1 MKKNLLIA
9 ISVLTLVCGVCS
21 VGAATPSDTTTSGS
35 AVTVDNNHKGGER
48 QKGDMAKV
56 TAVTS
61 DTLTVT
67 KAEKPE
73 KPDNATDDTNRPEP
87 PAKPE
92 GDNSSDTTTP
102 PEKPSDNGDGTDRP
116 EPPTKPE
123 DDNSSDTTTP
133 PEKPSDNSDGT
144 DRPEP
149 PTKPDGDNSS
159 DSTTAPEKPS
169 GDKGERPEM
178 KFSSETTTIDLSSV
192 KIYKMDENHQKT
204 ECTYSDI
211 SADDMVTIVYAEDG
225 TTVSEIVINKAP
237 KAEKTSTTEA

>member
-21 VGAATPSDTTTSGS
+21 VSAATASDTTASGS
-35 AVTVDNNHKGGER
+35 AVTVENKHKGGEK

-56 TAVTS
+56 TSVTS

-73 KPDNATDDTNRPEP
+73 RPDNATDDTNKPEP

-92 GDNSSDTTTP
+92 GDSDTDKTTP
-102 PEKPSDNGDGTDRP
+102 PEKPSDNDDGTDRP

-123 DDNSSDTTTP
+123 
-133 PEKPSDNSDGT
+133 
-144 DRPEP
+144 
-149 PTKPDGDNSS
+149 GDNST
-159 DSTTAPEKPS
+159 DKTAPTEK
-169 GDKGERPEM
+169 PEM
-178 KFSSETTTIDLSSV
+178 KFSSETTSIDLSSV
-192 KIYKMDENHQKT
+192 KIYKMGENHTKT

-211 SADDMVTIVYAEDG
+211 SADDMVTIVYGSDG
-225 TTVSEIVINKAP
+225 TTVSEIIINKAP
-237 KAEKTSTTEA
+237 KTEKTTTTEN

>member
-9 ISVLTLVCGVCS
+9 ISVLTLACGVCS
-21 VGAATPSDTTTSGS
+21 VSAATTSDTTASGS
-35 AVTVDNNHKGGER
+35 AVTVENKHKDGER

-61 DTLTVT
+61 DTITVT

-87 PAKPE
+87 PAKAD
-92 GDNSSDTTTP
+92 GDTTTP
-102 PEKPSDNGDGTDRP
+102 PEKPSAND
-116 EPPTKPE
+116 
-123 DDNSSDTTTP
+123 
-133 PEKPSDNSDGT
+133 DGT

-149 PTKPDGDNSS
+149 PTKPDGD
-159 DSTTAPEKPS
+159 TTAPEKPS
-169 GDKGERPEM
+169 GEKGEKPEM

-192 KIYKMDENHQKT
+192 KIYKMGENHQKT

-211 SADDMVTIVYAEDG
+211 SADDVVTIVYAEDG

-237 KAEKTSTTEA
+237 KTEKTSTTEA

>member
-21 VGAATPSDTTTSGS
+21 VSAATTSDTTASGS
-35 AVTVDNNHKGGER
+35 AVTVENKHKDGER

-56 TAVTS
+56 KAVTS
-61 DTLTVT
+61 DTITVT

-73 KPDNATDDTNRPEP
+73 RPVNATDDTNRPEP
-87 PAKPE
+87 LAKPE
-92 GDNSSDTTTP
+92 GDTTA

-123 DDNSSDTTTP
+123 
-133 PEKPSDNSDGT
+133 
-144 DRPEP
+144 
-149 PTKPDGDNSS
+149 GD
-159 DSTTAPEKPS
+159 TTAPEKPS
-169 GDKGERPEM
+169 GEKGEKPEM
-178 KFSSETTTIDLSSV
+178 KFSSETTSIDLSSV
-192 KIYKMDENHQKT
+192 KIYKIDENHQKT

-211 SADDMVTIVYAEDG
+211 SADDMVTIVYAEDS

-237 KAEKTSTTEA
+237 KTEKTSTTEA

>member
-21 VGAATPSDTTTSGS
+21 VGAATTSDTTASGS
-35 AVTVDNNHKGGER
+35 AVTVENKHKDGER

-61 DTLTVT
+61 DTITVT

-73 KPDNATDDTNRPEP
+73 KPDNATGDTDRPEP
-87 PAKPE
+87 PAKAD
-92 GDNSSDTTTP
+92 GDTTTP
-102 PEKPSDNGDGTDRP
+102 PEKPSANDDGTDRP
-116 EPPTKPE
+116 EPPA
-123 DDNSSDTTTP
+123 
-133 PEKPSDNSDGT
+133 
-144 DRPEP
+144 
-149 PTKPDGDNSS
+149 KPDGD
-159 DSTTAPEKPS
+159 TTAPEKHS
-169 GDKGERPEM
+169 GEKGEKPEM

-192 KIYKMDENHQKT
+192 KIYKMGENHQKT

-211 SADDMVTIVYAEDG
+211 SADDVVTIVYAEDG

-237 KAEKTSTTEA
+237 KTEKTSTTEA

>member
-21 VGAATPSDTTTSGS
+21 VGAATTSDTTASGS
-35 AVTVDNNHKGGER
+35 AVTVENKHKDGER

-61 DTLTVT
+61 DTITVT

-87 PAKPE
+87 PAKAD
-92 GDNSSDTTTP
+92 GDTATP
-102 PEKPSDNGDGTDRP
+102 PEKPSAND
-116 EPPTKPE
+116 
-123 DDNSSDTTTP
+123 
-133 PEKPSDNSDGT
+133 DGT

-149 PTKPDGDNSS
+149 PTKPDGD
-159 DSTTAPEKPS
+159 TATPEKHS
-169 GDKGERPEM
+169 GEKGEKPEM

-192 KIYKMDENHQKT
+192 KIYKMGENHQKT

-211 SADDMVTIVYAEDG
+211 SADDVVTIVYADDG
-225 TTVSEIVINKAP
+225 TTVSEIVIKSIWRKAC
-237 KAEKTSTTEA
+237 KSGIKSSMV

>member
-21 VGAATPSDTTTSGS
+21 VGAATTSDTTASGS
-35 AVTVDNNHKGGER
+35 AVTVENKHKDGER

-61 DTLTVT
+61 DTITVT

-87 PAKPE
+87 PAKAD
-92 GDNSSDTTTP
+92 GDTATP
-102 PEKPSDNGDGTDRP
+102 PEKHSAND
-116 EPPTKPE
+116 
-123 DDNSSDTTTP
+123 
-133 PEKPSDNSDGT
+133 DGT

-149 PTKPDGDNSS
+149 PTKPDGD
-159 DSTTAPEKPS
+159 TTAPEKHS
-169 GDKGERPEM
+169 GEKGEKPEM

-192 KIYKMDENHQKT
+192 KIYKMGENHQKT

-211 SADDMVTIVYAEDG
+211 SADDVVTIVYADDG

-237 KAEKTSTTEA
+237 KTEKTSTTEA

>member
-21 VGAATPSDTTTSGS
+21 VGAATTSDTTASGS
-35 AVTVDNNHKGGER
+35 AVTVENKHKDGER

-61 DTLTVT
+61 DAITVT
-67 KAEKPE
+67 EAEKPE

-87 PAKPE
+87 PTKPE
-92 GDNSSDTTTP
+92 GD
-102 PEKPSDNGDGTDRP
+102 
-116 EPPTKPE
+116 
-123 DDNSSDTTTP
+123 
-133 PEKPSDNSDGT
+133 
-144 DRPEP
+144 
-149 PTKPDGDNSS
+149 
-159 DSTTAPEKPS
+159 TTAPEKPS
-169 GDKGERPEM
+169 GEKGEKPEM

-192 KIYKMDENHQKT
+192 KIYKMGENHQKT

-211 SADDMVTIVYAEDG
+211 SADDVVTIVYADDG

-237 KAEKTSTTEA
+237 KTEKTSTTEA

>member
-21 VGAATPSDTTTSGS
+21 VGAATTSDTTASGS
-35 AVTVDNNHKGGER
+35 AVTVENKHKDGER

-61 DTLTVT
+61 DTITVT

-87 PAKPE
+87 PAKAD
-92 GDNSSDTTTP
+92 GDTATA
-102 PEKPSDNGDGTDRP
+102 PEKPSAND
-116 EPPTKPE
+116 
-123 DDNSSDTTTP
+123 
-133 PEKPSDNSDGT
+133 DGT

-149 PTKPDGDNSS
+149 PTKPDGD
-159 DSTTAPEKPS
+159 TTAPEKHS
-169 GDKGERPEM
+169 GEKGEKPEM

-192 KIYKMDENHQKT
+192 KIYKMGENHQKT

-211 SADDMVTIVYAEDG
+211 SADDVVTIVYADDG
-225 TTVSEIVINKAP
+225 TTISKIVINKAP
-237 KAEKTSTTEA
+237 KTEKTSTTEA

>member
-21 VGAATPSDTTTSGS
+21 VGAATTSDTTASGS
-35 AVTVDNNHKGGER
+35 AVTVENKHKDGER

-61 DTLTVT
+61 DTITVT

-87 PAKPE
+87 PAKAD
-92 GDNSSDTTTP
+92 GDTTTP
-102 PEKPSDNGDGTDRP
+102 PEKPSANDDGTDRP
-116 EPPTKPE
+116 EPPI
-123 DDNSSDTTTP
+123 
-133 PEKPSDNSDGT
+133 
-144 DRPEP
+144 
-149 PTKPDGDNSS
+149 KPDGD
-159 DSTTAPEKPS
+159 TTAPEKHS
-169 GDKGERPEM
+169 GEKGEKPEM
-178 KFSSETTTIDLSSV
+178 KFSSETITIDLSSV
-192 KIYKMDENHQKT
+192 KIYKMGENHQKT

-211 SADDMVTIVYAEDG
+211 SADDVVTIVYAEDG

-237 KAEKTSTTEA
+237 KTEKTSTTEA

>member
-21 VGAATPSDTTTSGS
+21 VGAATTSDTTASGS
-35 AVTVDNNHKGGER
+35 AVTVENKHKDGER

-61 DTLTVT
+61 DTITVT

-87 PAKPE
+87 PAKAD
-92 GDNSSDTTTP
+92 GDTTTP
-102 PEKPSDNGDGTDRP
+102 PEKPSAND
-116 EPPTKPE
+116 
-123 DDNSSDTTTP
+123 
-133 PEKPSDNSDGT
+133 DGT

-149 PTKPDGDNSS
+149 PTKPDGD
-159 DSTTAPEKPS
+159 TTAPEKHS
-169 GDKGERPEM
+169 GEKGEKPEM
-178 KFSSETTTIDLSSV
+178 KFSSETITIDLSSV
-192 KIYKMDENHQKT
+192 KIYKMGENHQKT

-211 SADDMVTIVYAEDG
+211 SADDVVTIVYAEDG

-237 KAEKTSTTEA
+237 KTEKTSTTEA

>member
-21 VGAATPSDTTTSGS
+21 VGAATTSDTTASGS
-35 AVTVDNNHKGGER
+35 AVTVENKHKDGER

-56 TAVTS
+56 TSVTS
-61 DTLTVT
+61 DTITVT

-87 PAKPE
+87 PAKPD
-92 GDNSSDTTTP
+92 GDTATP
-102 PEKPSDNGDGTDRP
+102 PEKHSAND
-116 EPPTKPE
+116 
-123 DDNSSDTTTP
+123 
-133 PEKPSDNSDGT
+133 DGT

-149 PTKPDGDNSS
+149 PTKPDGD
-159 DSTTAPEKPS
+159 TTAPEKHS
-169 GDKGERPEM
+169 GEKGKKPEM

-192 KIYKMDENHQKT
+192 KIYKMGENHQKT

-211 SADDMVTIVYAEDG
+211 SADDVVTIVYADDG

-237 KAEKTSTTEA
+237 KTEKTSTTEA

>member
-1 MKKNLLIA
+1 MKKILLIA

-21 VGAATPSDTTTSGS
+21 VGAATTSDTTASGS
-35 AVTVDNNHKGGER
+35 AVTVENKHKDGER

-61 DTLTVT
+61 DTITVT

-87 PAKPE
+87 PAKAD
-92 GDNSSDTTTP
+92 GDTATP
-102 PEKPSDNGDGTDRP
+102 PEKPSAND
-116 EPPTKPE
+116 
-123 DDNSSDTTTP
+123 
-133 PEKPSDNSDGT
+133 DGT

-149 PTKPDGDNSS
+149 PTKPDGD
-159 DSTTAPEKPS
+159 TTAPEKHS
-169 GDKGERPEM
+169 GEKGEKPEM

-192 KIYKMDENHQKT
+192 KIYKMGENHQKT

-211 SADDMVTIVYAEDG
+211 SADDVVTIVYADDG

-237 KAEKTSTTEA
+237 KTEKTSTTEA

>member
-9 ISVLTLVCGVCS
+9 ISILTLVCGVCS
-21 VGAATPSDTTTSGS
+21 VSAATASDTTASGS
-35 AVTVDNNHKGGER
+35 AVTVDNKHKGGER

-56 TAVTS
+56 TSVTS

-73 KPDNATDDTNRPEP
+73 KPDNATGDTNRPEP
-87 PAKPE
+87 PAKAD
-92 GDNSSDTTTP
+92 GDTTTP

-123 DDNSSDTTTP
+123 GDNDTDKTTP
-133 PEKPSDNSDGT
+133 PEKPSDNDDGT

-149 PTKPDGDNSS
+149 PTKPEGDNT
-159 DSTTAPEKPS
+159 DKTAPAEK
-169 GDKGERPEM
+169 PEM

-192 KIYKMDENHQKT
+192 KIYKMGENHTKT
-204 ECTYSDI
+204 ECTYADI
-211 SADDMVTIVYAEDG
+211 SADDMVTIVYGSDG
-225 TTVSEIVINKAP
+225 TTVSEIIINKAP
-237 KAEKTSTTEA
+237 KAEKTSTTKK

>member
-21 VGAATPSDTTTSGS
+21 VGAATTSDTTASGS
-35 AVTVDNNHKGGER
+35 AVTVENKHKDGER

-61 DTLTVT
+61 DTITVT

-73 KPDNATDDTNRPEP
+73 KPDNATGDTDRPEP
-87 PAKPE
+87 PAKAD
-92 GDNSSDTTTP
+92 GDTTTP
-102 PEKPSDNGDGTDRP
+102 PEKPSAND
-116 EPPTKPE
+116 
-123 DDNSSDTTTP
+123 
-133 PEKPSDNSDGT
+133 DGT

-149 PTKPDGDNSS
+149 PTKPDGD
-159 DSTTAPEKPS
+159 TTAPEKHS
-169 GDKGERPEM
+169 GEKGEKPEM

-192 KIYKMDENHQKT
+192 KIYKMGENHQKT

-211 SADDMVTIVYAEDG
+211 SADDVVTIVYAEDG

-237 KAEKTSTTEA
+237 KTEKTSTTEA

>member
-21 VGAATPSDTTTSGS
+21 VGAATTSDTTASGS
-35 AVTVDNNHKGGER
+35 AVTVENKHKDGER

-56 TAVTS
+56 TSVTS
-61 DTLTVT
+61 DTITVT

-87 PAKPE
+87 PAKPD
-92 GDNSSDTTTP
+92 GDTATP
-102 PEKPSDNGDGTDRP
+102 PEKHSAND
-116 EPPTKPE
+116 
-123 DDNSSDTTTP
+123 
-133 PEKPSDNSDGT
+133 DGT

-149 PTKPDGDNSS
+149 PTKPDGD
-159 DSTTAPEKPS
+159 TTAPEKHS
-169 GDKGERPEM
+169 GEKGEKPEM

-192 KIYKMDENHQKT
+192 KIYKMGENHQKT

-211 SADDMVTIVYAEDG
+211 SADDVVTIVYADDG
-225 TTVSEIVINKAP
+225 TTVSEIVINL
-237 KAEKTSTTEA
+237 SLIHI

>member
-21 VGAATPSDTTTSGS
+21 VGAATTSDTTASGS
-35 AVTVDNNHKGGER
+35 AVTVENKHKDGER

-56 TAVTS
+56 TSVTS
-61 DTLTVT
+61 DTITVT

-87 PAKPE
+87 PAKPD
-92 GDNSSDTTTP
+92 GDTATP
-102 PEKPSDNGDGTDRP
+102 PEKHSAND
-116 EPPTKPE
+116 
-123 DDNSSDTTTP
+123 
-133 PEKPSDNSDGT
+133 DGT

-149 PTKPDGDNSS
+149 PTKPDGD
-159 DSTTAPEKPS
+159 TTAPEKHS
-169 GDKGERPEM
+169 GEKGEKPEM

-192 KIYKMDENHQKT
+192 KIYKMGENHQKT

-211 SADDMVTIVYAEDG
+211 SADDVVTIVYADDG

-237 KAEKTSTTEA
+237 KTEKTSTTEA

>member
-9 ISVLTLVCGVCS
+9 ISVLTLVCGVYS
-21 VGAATPSDTTTSGS
+21 VGAATTSDTTASGS
-35 AVTVDNNHKGGER
+35 AVTVENKHKDGER

-61 DTLTVT
+61 DTITVT

-87 PAKPE
+87 PAKAD
-92 GDNSSDTTTP
+92 GDTTTP
-102 PEKPSDNGDGTDRP
+102 PEKPSAND
-116 EPPTKPE
+116 
-123 DDNSSDTTTP
+123 
-133 PEKPSDNSDGT
+133 DGT

-149 PTKPDGDNSS
+149 PTKPDGD
-159 DSTTAPEKPS
+159 TTAPEKHS
-169 GDKGERPEM
+169 GEKGEKPEM
-178 KFSSETTTIDLSSV
+178 KFSSETITIDLSSV
-192 KIYKMDENHQKT
+192 KIYKMGENHQKT

-211 SADDMVTIVYAEDG
+211 SADDVVTIVYAEDG

-237 KAEKTSTTEA
+237 KTEKTSTTEA

>member
-21 VGAATPSDTTTSGS
+21 VGAATTSDTTASGS
-35 AVTVDNNHKGGER
+35 AVTVENKHKDGER

-56 TAVTS
+56 TSVTS
-61 DTLTVT
+61 DTITVT

-87 PAKPE
+87 PAKAD
-92 GDNSSDTTTP
+92 GDTATP
-102 PEKPSDNGDGTDRP
+102 PEKPSANDDGTDRP
-116 EPPTKPE
+116 EPPA
-123 DDNSSDTTTP
+123 
-133 PEKPSDNSDGT
+133 
-144 DRPEP
+144 
-149 PTKPDGDNSS
+149 KPDGD
-159 DSTTAPEKPS
+159 TTAPEKHS
-169 GDKGERPEM
+169 GEKGEKPEM

-192 KIYKMDENHQKT
+192 KIYKMGENHQKT

-211 SADDMVTIVYAEDG
+211 SADDVVTIVYAEDG

-237 KAEKTSTTEA
+237 KTEKTSTTEA

>member
-21 VGAATPSDTTTSGS
+21 VGAATPSDTTASGS
-35 AVTVDNNHKGGER
+35 AVTVENKHKDGER

-56 TAVTS
+56 TSVTS
-61 DTLTVT
+61 DTITVT

-73 KPDNATDDTNRPEP
+73 RPDNATDDTNRPEP
-87 PAKPE
+87 PAKAD
-92 GDNSSDTTTP
+92 GDTTTP
-102 PEKPSDNGDGTDRP
+102 PEKPSANDDGTDRP

-123 DDNSSDTTTP
+123 GDTTTP
-133 PEKPSDNSDGT
+133 PEKH
-144 DRPEP
+144 
-149 PTKPDGDNSS
+149 
-159 DSTTAPEKPS
+159 S
-169 GDKGERPEM
+169 GEKGEKPEM

-192 KIYKMDENHQKT
+192 KIYKMGENHQKT

-211 SADDMVTIVYAEDG
+211 SADDVVTIVYAEDG

-237 KAEKTSTTEA
+237 KTEKTSTTEA

>member
-21 VGAATPSDTTTSGS
+21 VGAATTSDTTASGS
-35 AVTVDNNHKGGER
+35 AVTVENKHKDGER

-56 TAVTS
+56 TSVTS
-61 DTLTVT
+61 DTITVT

-87 PAKPE
+87 PAKAD
-92 GDNSSDTTTP
+92 GDTTTP
-102 PEKPSDNGDGTDRP
+102 PEKPSANDDGTDRP
-116 EPPTKPE
+116 EPPA
-123 DDNSSDTTTP
+123 
-133 PEKPSDNSDGT
+133 
-144 DRPEP
+144 
-149 PTKPDGDNSS
+149 KPDGD
-159 DSTTAPEKPS
+159 TTAPEKHS
-169 GDKGERPEM
+169 GEKGEKPEM

-192 KIYKMDENHQKT
+192 KIYKMGENHQKT

-211 SADDMVTIVYAEDG
+211 SADDVVTIVYAEDG

-237 KAEKTSTTEA
+237 KTEKTSTTEA

>member
-21 VGAATPSDTTTSGS
+21 VGAATTSDTTASGS
-35 AVTVDNNHKGGER
+35 AVTVENKHKDGER

-56 TAVTS
+56 TSVTS
-61 DTLTVT
+61 DTITVT

-87 PAKPE
+87 PAKAD
-92 GDNSSDTTTP
+92 GDTATP
-102 PEKPSDNGDGTDRP
+102 PEKPSAND
-116 EPPTKPE
+116 
-123 DDNSSDTTTP
+123 
-133 PEKPSDNSDGT
+133 DGT

-149 PTKPDGDNSS
+149 PTKPDGD
-159 DSTTAPEKPS
+159 TTAPEKHS
-169 GDKGERPEM
+169 GEKGEKPEM

-192 KIYKMDENHQKT
+192 KIYKMGENHQKT

-211 SADDMVTIVYAEDG
+211 SADDVVTIVYADDG

-237 KAEKTSTTEA
+237 KTEKTSTTGA

>member
-21 VGAATPSDTTTSGS
+21 VGAATTSDTTASGS
-35 AVTVDNNHKGGER
+35 AVTVENKHKDGER

-56 TAVTS
+56 TSVTS
-61 DTLTVT
+61 DTITVT

-87 PAKPE
+87 PAKAD
-92 GDNSSDTTTP
+92 GDTATP
-102 PEKPSDNGDGTDRP
+102 PEKPSDND
-116 EPPTKPE
+116 
-123 DDNSSDTTTP
+123 
-133 PEKPSDNSDGT
+133 DGT

-149 PTKPDGDNSS
+149 PTKPDGD
-159 DSTTAPEKPS
+159 TTAPEKHS
-169 GDKGERPEM
+169 GEKGEKPEM

-192 KIYKMDENHQKT
+192 KIYKMGENHQKT

-211 SADDMVTIVYAEDG
+211 SADDVVTIVYADDG
-225 TTVSEIVINKAP
+225 TTISKIVINKAP
-237 KAEKTSTTEA
+237 KTEKTSTTEA

>member
-21 VGAATPSDTTTSGS
+21 VGAATTSDTTASGS
-35 AVTVDNNHKGGER
+35 AVTVENKHKDGER

-56 TAVTS
+56 TSVTS
-61 DTLTVT
+61 DTITVT

-87 PAKPE
+87 PAKAD
-92 GDNSSDTTTP
+92 GDTATP
-102 PEKPSDNGDGTDRP
+102 PEKHSAND
-116 EPPTKPE
+116 
-123 DDNSSDTTTP
+123 
-133 PEKPSDNSDGT
+133 DGT

-149 PTKPDGDNSS
+149 PTKPDGD
-159 DSTTAPEKPS
+159 TTAPEKHS
-169 GDKGERPEM
+169 GEKGKKPEM

-192 KIYKMDENHQKT
+192 KIYKMGENHQKT

-211 SADDMVTIVYAEDG
+211 SADDVVTIVYAEDG

-237 KAEKTSTTEA
+237 KTEKTSTTEA

>member
-21 VGAATPSDTTTSGS
+21 VGAATTSDTTASGS
-35 AVTVDNNHKGGER
+35 AVTVENKHKDGER

-56 TAVTS
+56 TSVTS
-61 DTLTVT
+61 DTITVT

-87 PAKPE
+87 PAKAD
-92 GDNSSDTTTP
+92 GDTATP
-102 PEKPSDNGDGTDRP
+102 PEKPSAND
-116 EPPTKPE
+116 
-123 DDNSSDTTTP
+123 
-133 PEKPSDNSDGT
+133 DGT

-149 PTKPDGDNSS
+149 PTKPDGD
-159 DSTTAPEKPS
+159 TTAPEKHS
-169 GDKGERPEM
+169 GEKGEKPEM

-192 KIYKMDENHQKT
+192 KIYKMGENHQKT

-211 SADDMVTIVYAEDG
+211 SADDVVTIVYADDG
-225 TTVSEIVINKAP
+225 TTISKIVINKAP
-237 KAEKTSTTEA
+237 KTEKTSTTEA

>member
-1 MKKNLLIA
+1 MKKNFA

-21 VGAATPSDTTTSGS
+21 VGAATTSDTTASGS
-35 AVTVDNNHKGGER
+35 AVTVENKHKDGER

-61 DTLTVT
+61 DTITVT

-87 PAKPE
+87 PAKAD
-92 GDNSSDTTTP
+92 GDTATP
-102 PEKPSDNGDGTDRP
+102 PEKPSAND
-116 EPPTKPE
+116 
-123 DDNSSDTTTP
+123 
-133 PEKPSDNSDGT
+133 DGT

-149 PTKPDGDNSS
+149 PTKPDGD
-159 DSTTAPEKPS
+159 TATPEKHS
-169 GDKGERPEM
+169 GEKGEKPEM

-192 KIYKMDENHQKT
+192 KIYKMGENHQKT

-211 SADDMVTIVYAEDG
+211 SADDVVTIVYADDG

-237 KAEKTSTTEA
+237 KTEKTSTTEA

>member
-21 VGAATPSDTTTSGS
+21 VGAATTSDTTASGS
-35 AVTVDNNHKGGER
+35 AVTVENKHKDGER

-61 DTLTVT
+61 DTITVT

-87 PAKPE
+87 PAKAD
-92 GDNSSDTTTP
+92 GDTATP
-102 PEKPSDNGDGTDRP
+102 PEKPSAND
-116 EPPTKPE
+116 
-123 DDNSSDTTTP
+123 
-133 PEKPSDNSDGT
+133 DGT

-149 PTKPDGDNSS
+149 PTKPDGD
-159 DSTTAPEKPS
+159 TTAPEKHS
-169 GDKGERPEM
+169 GEKGEKPEM

-192 KIYKMDENHQKT
+192 KIYKMGENHQKT

-211 SADDMVTIVYAEDG
+211 SADDVVTIVYADDG

-237 KAEKTSTTEA
+237 KTEKTSTTEA